1 MSKSEKRI
9 NGNGSGSGKLPGT
22 FTTGYKSDL
31 EIARKTIRSRREQR
45 RQLPG
50 DLNR

>member
-1 MSKSEKRI
+1 MSEREKRI
-9 NGNGSGSGKLPGT
+9 IGKGSGNGKLPGA

-31 EIARKTIRSRREQR
+31 EIARKIIRSRREQR
-45 RQLPG
+45 RQLTG